1 MPTNQYGIPTT
12 LADNAGHH
20 VLVLWLDR
28 FPAVGDSQIW
38 NWLREDYTE
47 FTTRNTKIIIVT
59 RQSTTANQQFSNRF
73 ELFFDVLS
81 DPDDQL
87 IAELKPKLSGTTIPE
102 FCLINPAGRVVKWS
116 LG

>member
-1 MPTNQYGIPTT
+1 MPTNQYGISTT

-20 VLVLWLDR
+20 VVVLWLDG
-28 FPAVGDSQIW
+28 FPAPGDSEIW

-47 FTTRNTKIIIVT
+47 FTARNTKIIAVT
-59 RQSTTANQQFSNRF
+59 RQDTAAHQLLSDRF

-87 IAELKPKLSGTTIPE
+87 IAELKPKLSGTTIPD
-102 FCLINPAGRVVKWS
+102 FCLINPTGRVVK
-116 LG
+116 

>member
-1 MPTNQYGIPTT
+1 MPTNQYGISTT

-20 VLVLWLDR
+20 VVVLWLDG
-28 FPAVGDSQIW
+28 FPAPGDSEIW

-47 FTTRNTKIIIVT
+47 FTARNTKIITVT
-59 RQSTTANQQFSNRF
+59 RQNTAANQQFSDRF

-87 IAELKPKLSGTTIPE
+87 IAELSLS
-102 FCLINPAGRVVKWS
+102 CLGQQFPTFV
-116 LG
+116 